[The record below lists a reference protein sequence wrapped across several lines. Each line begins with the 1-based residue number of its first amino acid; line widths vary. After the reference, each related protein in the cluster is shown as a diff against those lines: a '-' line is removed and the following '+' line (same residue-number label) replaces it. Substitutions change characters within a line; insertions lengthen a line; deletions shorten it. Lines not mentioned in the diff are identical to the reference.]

1 MAIPDFSSVGDAQ
14 AAVNVKAFGDA
25 AANLA
30 LASAQAH
37 NSNLDSMATL
47 RLSIA
52 AKWANLLAVP
62 DPVEVAASQKIMSGR
77 ESNSIAEA
85 LALAQILA
93 KLGQTTPPVTP

>member
-1 MAIPDFSSVGDAQ
+1 MAIPNFGSVGDAQ
-14 AAVNVKAFGDA
+14 AFTNVKAFGDA

-52 AKWANLLAVP
+52 GVWANRLAMP
-62 DPVEVAASQKIMSGR
+62 DPVEVMSAVKMMNSR
-77 ESNSIAEA
+77 ESSGIAEA
-85 LALAQILA
+85 LALAQILT
-93 KLGQTTPPVTP
+93 KVSQTTPPVTS

>member
-1 MAIPDFSSVGDAQ
+1 MAIPDFISVGDAQ
-14 AAVNVKAFGDA
+14 AFNNVKAFGDA

-52 AKWANLLAVP
+52 GVWANRLAMP
-62 DPVEVAASQKIMSGR
+62 DPVSAVSAIKIMGAR
-77 ESNSIAEA
+77 ESGGIAEA
-85 LALAQILA
+85 LAIAQILTKVA
-93 KLGQTTPPVTP
+93 QTTPPKTP